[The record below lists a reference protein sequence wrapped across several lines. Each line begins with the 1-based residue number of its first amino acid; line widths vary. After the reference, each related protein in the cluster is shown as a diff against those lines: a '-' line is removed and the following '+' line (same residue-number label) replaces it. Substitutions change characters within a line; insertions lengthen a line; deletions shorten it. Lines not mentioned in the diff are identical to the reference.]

1 MPCGYETASYKKR
14 AQVSLFEANELP
26 YLYLYWPIYEFP
38 WCVTQRQLL
47 PTLVDSNQ
55 AEYEIFKEY
64 ILWSLV
70 NQRWLS
76 KLRVGWFDVE
86 WADLQLLHDFDVIVE
101 RGRIV

>member
-1 MPCGYETASYKKR
+1 M
-14 AQVSLFEANELP
+14 
-26 YLYLYWPIYEFP
+26 
-38 WCVTQRQLL
+38 
-47 PTLVDSNQ
+47 DSNQ

-64 ILWSLV
+64 IVWSLV

-86 WADLQLLHDFDVIVE
+86 WADLQQQHDFDVIVE

>member
-1 MPCGYETASYKKR
+1 M
-14 AQVSLFEANELP
+14 
-26 YLYLYWPIYEFP
+26 
-38 WCVTQRQLL
+38 
-47 PTLVDSNQ
+47 DSNQ

-70 NQRWLS
+70 NQGWLS

-86 WADLQLLHDFDVIVE
+86 WADLQLQHDFDVIVE